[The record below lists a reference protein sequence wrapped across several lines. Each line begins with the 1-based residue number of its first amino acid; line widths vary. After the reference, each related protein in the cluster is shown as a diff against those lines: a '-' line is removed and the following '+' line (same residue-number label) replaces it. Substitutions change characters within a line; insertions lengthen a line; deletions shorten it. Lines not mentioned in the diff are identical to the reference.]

1 MNIPVRETAI
11 EQSEAGEKIK
21 KLLAEQH
28 SSITALAEYTGL
40 SRPTL
45 YRIIEGRSELKL
57 KDAIAVCRFLG
68 ISLEKLYD
76 IDPKSPG
83 AITSASAHFGLSQF
97 DETALLQKIYKNLA
111 RKELAKIL
119 REAAEMLEKSE
130 S

>member
-57 KDAIAVCRFLG
+57 KDAIAVCSF
-68 ISLEKLYD
+68 IC
-76 IDPKSPG
+76 
-83 AITSASAHFGLSQF
+83 
-97 DETALLQKIYKNLA
+97 IYFV
-111 RKELAKIL
+111 
-119 REAAEMLEKSE
+119 
-130 S
+130 